1 MRTLY
6 PRKTIWRSIPPSVM
20 SGKGCPGFWITIAN
34 WAFETSSLSTM
45 TRPMAALEY
54 LRDRSDVTL
63 YATRDSYVGAL
74 AGMVWVNFLKNKL
87 SKSGWSLYADVDEAL
102 VYDGCDTRGLNDLIE
117 VLEGEGAE
125 AMTGYM
131 LDMFSY
137 ESAAPTDS
145 GAATNF
151 VARYPYYLPKL
162 YKNPAPV
169 CPYQNMRGG
178 ARTAFG
184 TGEELTKTPLVK
196 VSSGIEYLRSSH
208 NISPAVI
215 SRHTC
220 VLLHYKLVDG
230 LIKEAQAVLTDRN
243 RSSDCQLRYRKYLQL
258 GNVADLLKDSLEQ
271 VRRFEGSA
279 QLVTDNLIS
288 RIDPFHQNA

>member
-20 SGKGCPGFWITIAN
+20 SGKGCPWFLDYYRKLGVRNFVFVDN
-34 WAFETSSLSTM
+34 DSTDGS
-45 TRPMAALEY
+45 LEY

-63 YATRDSYVGAL
+63 YATRDSYVGAFGRNGL
-74 AGMVWVNFLKNKL
+74 GQFPQEQIEQIGLVALMR
-87 SKSGWSLYADVDEAL
+87 DVDEAL

-151 VARYPYYLPKL
+151 VARYPYYLPK
-162 YKNPAPV
+162 PV
-169 CPYQNMRGG
+169 
-178 ARTAFG
+178 
-184 TGEELTKTPLVK
+184 
-196 VSSGIEYLRSSH
+196 
-208 NISPAVI
+208 
-215 SRHTC
+215 
-220 VLLHYKLVDG
+220 
-230 LIKEAQAVLTDRN
+230 
-243 RSSDCQLRYRKYLQL
+243 
-258 GNVADLLKDSLEQ
+258 
-271 VRRFEGSA
+271 
-279 QLVTDNLIS
+279 
-288 RIDPFHQNA
+288 